1 MNIPLL
7 ESRVTSLESLMADLI
22 EVSYRTQRNVDQLS
36 LEMREFKEESRRNQ
50 ENFKEEMREF
60 KEESRRNHENFR
72 EEMRDFKEEMKDFKD
87 EMREFKDQSEKDRRA
102 FNKQLGEIANKQG
115 RMTED
120 LVAPGIG
127 RILQK
132 IVGGPCGSQDQE
144 AIRVKRR
151 HCITQERREFDAVVA
166 CDQYVL
172 INETK
177 SSLNVK
183 DVNDFVEIMGQIR
196 NYFPDYSS
204 KRIIGSLATLY
215 ADPSLIKYASSKGIL
230 VLAVGDELMDI
241 QNEPGFIPAE
251 F

>member
-1 MNIPLL
+1 MPAQGGLALNIPLL

-22 EVSYRTQRNVDQLS
+22 EVSYRTQRNVDQLAV
-36 LEMREFKEESRRNQ
+36 
-50 ENFKEEMREF
+50 
-60 KEESRRNHENFR
+60 
-72 EEMRDFKEEMKDFKD
+72 EMRDFKDEMKDFKD
-87 EMREFKDQSEKDRRA
+87 EMKDFKDEMKDFKDRMLKFEEDNEKDRRA

-151 HCITQERREFDAVVA
+151 HCITQERREFDVVVA
-166 CDQYVL
+166 CDKYVL

-183 DVNDFVEIMGQIR
+183 DVNDFVEIMGEIR

-241 QNEPGFIPAE
+241 QNEPRFIPAE

>member
-1 MNIPLL
+1 LNIPLL

-22 EVSYRTQRNVDQLS
+22 DVSYRTQRNVDQLS
-36 LEMREFKEESRRNQ
+36 LEMREFKEESRRN
-50 ENFKEEMREF
+50 
-60 KEESRRNHENFR
+60 HENFR
-72 EEMRDFKEEMKDFKD
+72 EEMREFKDEMKDFKD